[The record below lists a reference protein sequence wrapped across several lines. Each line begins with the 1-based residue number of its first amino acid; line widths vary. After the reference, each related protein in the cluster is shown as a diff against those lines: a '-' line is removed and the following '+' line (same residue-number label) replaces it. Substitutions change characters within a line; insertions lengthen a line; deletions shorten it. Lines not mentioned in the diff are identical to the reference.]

1 MKNIKELGK
10 ENRVISKESRR
21 KKIIRAEI
29 SEVENGQI
37 MEKINKFKSCFLERA
52 IKVMNP

>member
-10 ENRVISKESRR
+10 ENRMISKESRR